1 VVDNEG
7 LSDQAIPRN
16 ARMPNQETASPNLES
31 LLNEFAVQAESWF
44 EHSPFVFEY
53 SQFIQA
59 FFKSENLQKAEWPD
73 FQELANRLHS
83 LNSVKLAKMRAFGK
97 PNYSIEKYRASF
109 AFLAHGPGS
118 EEERMRAFRG
128 DKEKYASKFIGPS
141 VISELIGQLFPNK
154 YLFMN
159 QRDTDAA
166 EFLGIHPTF
175 AAGADFPQRFTAFN
189 SAMAPL
195 FDEYRRVVSFQSGA
209 PIGLEVDQFLSWVYE
224 TRIPKKSVD
233 KPKSDGKQIWVFAPG
248 QHARFWKECREQS
261 IAVYG
266 ADLLGPLDSYSTK
279 EEILQKLKALY
290 PGEAEPTNDARAA
303 WEFCRVMKDGDLL
316 IAKKGN
322 RKIVGVGIVR
332 GGYRHDPTRQ
342 EYKNV
347 RDVDWLPEGEWALP
361 NGENFATKTLTNI
374 TRDKESVARILAT
387 VGITEDE
394 IEVDGGTKYYWM
406 NCSPSIWSVVG
417 GKVGE
422 EQTYTTHNDKGNKRQ
437 VYACFQAVKP
447 GDQLI
452 GYETTPEQKVTSVLQ
467 ITQGIHEESGKG
479 ECIRF
484 KILRQ
489 LETAR
494 TIQEL
499 KAIPALAD
507 CGPVKENRQGSLY
520 KLTKTEFDTILGA
533 SPEEEEEETSEED
546 EPALEYTVQ
555 DAVKDLFV
563 GESLVSE
570 WLSLWEREKNLIL
583 QGPPGVGKTFFA
595 KRLAYALMKE
605 EDPKRLAMVQFH
617 QSYGYE
623 DFVQGIRP
631 SKGGFAL
638 RNGVFYDFCIKA
650 RQFPKKHVFIIDEIN
665 RGNISRIFGEML
677 MLIENDKRG
686 EDSALKLAYQEGS
699 QTFFVP
705 ENVYIL
711 GLMNTADRSLAVVDY
726 ALRRRFC
733 YVDLYPAFE
742 GGEFKSFLAENCSE
756 TLASEIIQKM
766 IGLNEVIAEDTSN
779 LGPGFCI
786 GHSYFCRITSKEE
799 FMQVVKFKIAPLL
812 REYWFDNPKKSD
824 RWIKEL
830 QSL

>member
-1 VVDNEG
+1 MP
-7 LSDQAIPRN
+7 DQEPA
-16 ARMPNQETASPNLES
+16 TPNLES
-31 LLNEFAVQAESWF
+31 LLSEFAAQAESWF
-44 EHSPFVFEY
+44 KHSPFVFEY
-53 SQFIQA
+53 SQFIQT

-83 LNSVKLAKMRAFGK
+83 FNSVKLAKMRAFGK
-97 PNYSIEKYRASF
+97 PNYPIEKYRASF
-109 AFLAHGPGS
+109 DFLAHGPGS
-118 EEERMRAFRG
+118 EEERMRAFMG
-128 DKEKYASKFIGPS
+128 DKEKYASKYIGPS
-141 VISELIGQLFPNK
+141 VVSELIGQLFPDK

-159 QRDTDAA
+159 QRDTGAA
-166 EFLGIHPTF
+166 EFLGVHPTF
-175 AAGADFPQRFTAFN
+175 AVGADFPQRFTAFN
-189 SAMAPL
+189 AAMAPL
-195 FDEYRRVVSFQSGA
+195 FDEYRRVVGFQSGA
-209 PIGLEVDQFLSWVYE
+209 PIGLEVDQFLSWLYE
-224 TRIPKKSVD
+224 TKIPKKSGD
-233 KPKSDGKQIWVFAPG
+233 IPKSDGRQIWVFAPG
-248 QHARFWKECREQS
+248 PQARFWKDCSDQS

-266 ADLLGPLDSYSTK
+266 GDLLGPLDAYPTK
-279 EEILQKLKALY
+279 EEILQKLKVLY
-290 PGEAEPTNDARAA
+290 QMDVEPTNDARAA
-303 WEFCRVMKDGDLL
+303 WEFCRIMKDGDLV

-332 GGYRHDPTRQ
+332 GSYRHDPTRQ

-347 RDVDWLPEGEWALP
+347 RDVDWIQEGDWSLPDGES
-361 NGENFATKTLTNI
+361 FATKTLTNI
-374 TRDKESVARILAT
+374 SRHKEFVATILST
-387 VGITEDE
+387 VGINAEE
-394 IEVDGGTKYYWM
+394 IDVESGPKYYWM

-417 GKVGE
+417 GQVGE

-437 VYACFQAVKP
+437 VYACFQVVKP

-452 GYETTPEQKVTSVLQ
+452 GYETTPEQKVTSVLE
-467 ITQGIHEESGKG
+467 ITEGIHEESGKG

-484 KILRQ
+484 KILRH
-489 LETAR
+489 LEKPR
-494 TIQEL
+494 SLLEL

-507 CGPVKENRQGSLY
+507 CGPVQGNRQGSLY
-520 KLTKTEFDTILGA
+520 KLTKIEFDTILGTG
-533 SPEEEEEETSEED
+533 PVEDEEETSEED
-546 EPALEYTVQ
+546 ESALEYSVQ

-563 GESLVSE
+563 SELLVSE
-570 WLSLWEREKNLIL
+570 WLGQWEREKNLIL

-605 EDPKRLAMVQFH
+605 MDPKQVSMVQFH

-631 SKGGFAL
+631 QSEGGFAL

-650 RQFPKKHVFIIDEIN
+650 RQSPKKHVFIIDEIN
-665 RGNISRIFGEML
+665 RGNISRIFGELL

-686 EDSALKLAYQEGS
+686 ENYALKLAYQEGS

-733 YVDLYPAFE
+733 YVDLSPAFQSS
-742 GGEFKSFLAENCSE
+742 EFKSFLIENCSE
-756 TLASEIIQKM
+756 TLVSDIIQKM
-766 IGLNEVIAEDTSN
+766 IGLNKEIAEDTSN

-799 FMQVVKFKIAPLL
+799 YLQVIKFKVAPLL
-812 REYWFDNPKKSD
+812 REYWFDDPKKSEQ
-824 RWIKEL
+824 WIKAL
-830 QSL
+830 QGL